1 MTPEMIDEDVFVPRP
16 SSWRAALAQLPGY
29 TASAVTFVPAAPGA
43 AARAVSL
50 WEESEETLD
59 EILPET
65 PEVDLI
71 ADLDEVEDEPR
82 DEDFADEE
90 DELEVTD
97 DDFEQEDN

>member
-16 SSWRAALAQLPGY
+16 SSWRAALSQLPGY
-29 TASAVTFVPAAPGA
+29 TASAVTFVPGGAGA

-50 WEESEETLD
+50 WEEGEETLD
-59 EILPET
+59 DVLPET

-71 ADLDEVEDEPR
+71 ADLEELDDEPL
-82 DEDFADEE
+82 DEDFADED

-97 DDFEQEDN
+97 DFEQEDD